1 MVGEYK
7 DLVTSASNAVGHVEE
22 TESRRV
28 VWCRLVPLHPLR
40 HGASRLMKGN
50 PVHLVCTW
58 RLFTTGPFERH
69 IL

>member
-1 MVGEYK
+1 M
-7 DLVTSASNAVGHVEE
+7 TSASNAVGHVEE

-40 HGASRLMKGN
+40 PLRHGASRLKKGN
-50 PVHLVCTW
+50 SAHLVCTW

-69 IL
+69 IF